1 LSIKESEKPF
11 WLKPPWTILF
21 DLIKF
26 HRIRP
31 WDVKISYLL
40 TTLIR
45 EIRKEGFL
53 DFTASGIALLSS
65 ATIYRMKSE
74 LILKLQEP
82 PMLPQKIMEDIPPP
96 LQLPYRH
103 EYTSTTIGVLIEA
116 LEDVLQSEPL
126 HTKTKPQLII
136 PPSSITREIDTF
148 LIEIEKN
155 IKTMLLEIS
164 ELIGEKEMIPF
175 SNLIKNKNRIEIIR
189 SFIIVLFLASR
200 DFIHLTQ
207 GDEFGEIHLSLSKP
221 TSYSRTI

>member
-82 PMLPQKIMEDIPPP
+82 PILPQKILEEIPPP

-103 EYTSTTIGVLIEA
+103 EFTSTTIDVLIEA
-116 LEDVLQSEPL
+116 LEDVLKSEPL
-126 HTKTKPQLII
+126 QTKSKQKLII

-148 LIEIEKN
+148 LIDIEKN

-164 ELIGEKEMIPF
+164 ELITGKEMIPF
-175 SNLIKNKNRIEIIR
+175 SILIKNKNRIEIIR

-200 DFIHLTQ
+200 DLIHLHQ
-207 GDEFGEIHLSLSKP
+207 NDEFAEIHISLSKP
-221 TSYSRTI
+221 ISYFLKS